1 MQLGGPVVRLPPK
14 LSLPFRSADQAALQC
29 LSHADRCPG
38 CRTLSRAMTSGASPF
53 VNYDAVAQRYAA
65 SRALSSDALSAWRA
79 AVEPHL
85 SHRPRVVV
93 DVGSG
98 TGLFGRAWMKWTSAD
113 VVGVE
118 PSSAMLRMAASS
130 PVARVSYVQGVA
142 EALPLADQCVDVAWV
157 SAAFHHF
164 TDQQRAASEL
174 ARVLRKD
181 GRVLLR
187 GVVSERTP
195 LSWLV
200 LFPGRDKPLSR
211 YPTLEWLEAVFGRA
225 GLRLVATREVQEPG
239 RTNGDQ
245 ADWIE
250 SMRDADSILT
260 ALSDDEIAAGV
271 GALRQRPDV
280 AIPVSLTLT
289 VFG

>member
-1 MQLGGPVVRLPPK
+1 VPYALP
-14 LSLPFRSADQAALQC
+14 AV
-29 LSHADRCPG
+29 
-38 CRTLSRAMTSGASPF
+38 TSGASPL
-53 VNYDAVAQRYAA
+53 VNYDAVAQRYAV

-85 SHRPRVVV
+85 SRRPRMVV

-98 TGLFGRAWMKWTSAD
+98 TGTFGRAWMEWTEAD

-118 PSSAMLRMAASS
+118 PSSAMLRIAASS
-130 PVARVSYVQGVA
+130 PVARLSHIQGVA
-142 EALPLADQCVDVAWV
+142 EALPLADQCVDFAWV

-164 TDQQRAASEL
+164 TDQQRAAREM
-174 ARVLRKD
+174 ARVLRTD

-187 GVVSERTP
+187 GVVRERTP

-211 YPTLEWLEAVFGRA
+211 YPTLEGLKAVFGRA
-225 GLRLVATREVQEPG
+225 GLRLVAAREVQEPG
-239 RTNGDQ
+239 RTNRDQ

-271 GALRQRPDV
+271 GALRQRRDETM
-280 AIPVSLTLT
+280 PVSLTLT

>member
-1 MQLGGPVVRLPPK
+1 MIL
-14 LSLPFRSADQAALQC
+14 
-29 LSHADRCPG
+29 
-38 CRTLSRAMTSGASPF
+38 
-53 VNYDAVAQRYAA
+53 
-65 SRALSSDALSAWRA
+65 
-79 AVEPHL
+79 
-85 SHRPRVVV
+85 

-98 TGLFGRAWMKWTSAD
+98 TGNFGRAWMKWTSAD

-187 GVVSERTP
+187 GVVRERTP

-211 YPTLEWLEAVFGRA
+211 YPTLGWLRE
-225 GLRLVATREVQEPG
+225 ATRRAAAEFVAATKQH
-239 RTNGDQ
+239 RT
-245 ADWIE
+245 
-250 SMRDADSILT
+250 
-260 ALSDDEIAAGV
+260 V
-271 GALRQRPDV
+271 
-280 AIPVSLTLT
+280 
-289 VFG
+289 